1 MNKTKQIFDI
11 KKTGKGIRSRSLL
24 LITLTTGLLT
34 LAACASTPKPPTQAL
49 QAAELAIT
57 NAETNR
63 VQDYASSELN
73 EARQNLAAANSA
85 VQMKEME
92 LAQRLAEQS
101 RANADLASARTEM
114 LKAKAVNDEMQK
126 SIDTLKQEM
135 QRNTGVL

>member
-1 MNKTKQIFDI
+1 MKMTEQII
-11 KKTGKGIRSRSLL
+11 NMKVTRGRSLL
-24 LITLTTGLLT
+24 LITMTTGLLT
-34 LAACASTPKPPTQAL
+34 LAACASNPQPPTQAL

-63 VQDYASSELN
+63 VEEYASSELN

-85 VQMKEME
+85 VAMKEMD

-101 RANADLASARTEM
+101 RVNAELASAKTEM
-114 LKAKAVNDEMQK
+114 IKAKAVNDEMQK

>member
-1 MNKTKQIFDI
+1 MNKTEQILNI
-11 KKTGKGIRSRSLL
+11 KGTCSRSLL

-34 LAACASTPKPPTQAL
+34 LTACASTPKPPTQAL

-57 NAETNR
+57 TAETNR
-63 VQDYASSELN
+63 VADYASLELN

-85 VQMKEME
+85 VQGKEME

-101 RANADLASARTEM
+101 RANAELATAMTAM
-114 LKAKAVNDEMQK
+114 LKAKAINDEMQK
-126 SIDTLKQEM
+126 RIDTLKQEM